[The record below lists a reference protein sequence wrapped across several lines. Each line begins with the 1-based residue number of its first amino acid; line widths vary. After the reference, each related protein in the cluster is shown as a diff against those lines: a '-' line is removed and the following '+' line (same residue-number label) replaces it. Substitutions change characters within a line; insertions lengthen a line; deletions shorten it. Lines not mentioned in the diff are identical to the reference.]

1 MWGSSDFN
9 WSFQEIFGN
18 QAPYENIETLW
29 EYSPLKHMGN
39 AKTPTLIIHSEQDLR
54 CPLEQGQQ
62 AFVAL
67 KKLGV
72 DTKFVIFP
80 DEPHG
85 LSRGGRTDRR
95 IVRLNE
101 IAGWF
106 EKYLK

>member
-1 MWGSSDFN
+1 
-9 WSFQEIFGN
+9 
-18 QAPYENIETLW
+18 
-29 EYSPLKHMGN
+29 
-39 AKTPTLIIHSEQDLR
+39 
-54 CPLEQGQQ
+54 LEQGQQ

-106 EKYLK
+106 DKYLK